1 MAKKTVIIK
10 GDGIGPEV
18 VDSMLRVLKECNT
31 QMEIINCEAGS
42 EQWEKNGSKD
52 KSYIPDVT
60 MEALKES
67 DACFKGPTTTIP
79 KPSAPRSVAVTL
91 RQKFELFSNVRP
103 IKTYERLTPDRNL
116 DFVCFRE
123 ATEGL
128 YSGIEI
134 QVSDDA
140 AIAIRQIT
148 RSNCSR
154 FISSAIDW
162 AKKYNLKKM
171 VAITKRNI
179 LKKTDGIFWDEMENC
194 VKKHPEMN
202 LEEIYIDNMAQQ
214 LVVNPE
220 QFNNSVILST
230 NLFMDIISE
239 LASGIVGS
247 IGLIYSAN
255 MGDSYAMFEAAHG
268 SAPPFKGQNKV
279 NPTATIL
286 AGAWM
291 AEYLG
296 EPHIKDAIFS
306 ATKDVINEGK
316 TTTFD
321 IGGSASTSQMT
332 DTIATL
338 AKEKLRK

>member
-1 MAKKTVIIK
+1 MSKKTAIIK

-18 VDSMLRVLKECNT
+18 VDSMLHVLKECNS

-42 EQWEKNGSKD
+42 EQWEKNGCKD
-52 KSYIPDVT
+52 ESYIPDVT
-60 MEALKES
+60 METLKES

-79 KPSAPRSVAVTL
+79 KPGAPRSVAVTL

-103 IKTYERLTPDRNL
+103 IRTYQRLTPDRSL

-128 YSGIEI
+128 YSGIEVEI
-134 QVSDDA
+134 SDDD

-148 RSNCSR
+148 RSNCRR
-154 FISSAIDW
+154 FISSAADW
-162 AKKYNLKKM
+162 AKKYDIKKM

-179 LKKTDGIFWDEMENC
+179 LKKTDGIFWSEMENC
-194 VKKHPEMN
+194 IKENPGIA

-220 QFNNSVILST
+220 QFNNSILLST

-247 IGLIYSAN
+247 IG
-255 MGDSYAMFEAAHG
+255 
-268 SAPPFKGQNKV
+268 
-279 NPTATIL
+279 
-286 AGAWM
+286 
-291 AEYLG
+291 
-296 EPHIKDAIFS
+296 
-306 ATKDVINEGK
+306 
-316 TTTFD
+316 
-321 IGGSASTSQMT
+321 
-332 DTIATL
+332 
-338 AKEKLRK
+338 

>member
-1 MAKKTVIIK
+1 
-10 GDGIGPEV
+10 
-18 VDSMLRVLKECNT
+18 
-31 QMEIINCEAGS
+31 
-42 EQWEKNGSKD
+42 
-52 KSYIPDVT
+52 
-60 MEALKES
+60 
-67 DACFKGPTTTIP
+67 
-79 KPSAPRSVAVTL
+79 VAVTL
-91 RQKFELFSNVRP
+91 RQKFELYSNIRP
-103 IKTYERLTPDRNL
+103 IKTYERLTPNRNL

-128 YSGIEI
+128 YSGIEV

-148 RSNCSR
+148 RKSCRR
-154 FISSAIDW
+154 FVSSALEW

-171 VAITKRNI
+171 VGITKRNI
-179 LKKTDGIFWDEMENC
+179 LKKTDGIFWDEIQNC
-194 VKKHPEMN
+194 VKELPDMK

-220 QFNNSVILST
+220 QFNNSVLLST

-268 SAPPFKGQNKV
+268 SAPPFKGQNKA

-291 AEYLG
+291 VEYLG

-306 ATKDVINEGK
+306 ATELVINEGK
-316 TTTFD
+316 TITFD
-321 IGGSASTSQMT
+321 IGGNSSTSQMADAIT
-332 DTIATL
+332 VL

>member
-1 MAKKTVIIK
+1 MTKKTAIIQ

-42 EQWEKNGSKD
+42 EQWERNGSKD
-52 KSYIPDVT
+52 QSYIPDAT
-60 MEALKES
+60 MEILKES

-79 KPSAPRSVAVTL
+79 KPGAPRSVAVTL

-103 IKTYERLTPDRNL
+103 IKTYEKLTPNKNL

-128 YSGIEI
+128 YSGMEVQI
-134 QVSDDA
+134 SDDA

-148 RSNCSR
+148 RSNCRR
-154 FISSAIDW
+154 FISSAVDW

-171 VAITKRNI
+171 GAVTKRNI

-194 VKKHPEMN
+194 IKEYPEIS
-202 LEEIYIDNMAQQ
+202 LEEVYIDNMAQQ

-255 MGDSYAMFEAAHG
+255 MGNSYAMFEAAHG

-306 ATKDVINEGK
+306 ATENVINEGK
-316 TTTFD
+316 TITFD

-332 DTIATL
+332 DAITIL

>member
-79 KPSAPRSVAVTL
+79 KPNAPRSVAVTL

-154 FISSAIDW
+154 FISSAVDW

-194 VKKHPEMN
+194 VKKHPEMS
-202 LEEIYIDNMAQQ
+202 LEEVYIDNMAQQ

>member
-1 MAKKTVIIK
+1 MK

-31 QMEIINCEAGS
+31 QIEIINCEAGL

-79 KPSAPRSVAVTL
+79 KPNAPRSVAVTL

-128 YSGIEI
+128 YSGVEI

-154 FISSAIDW
+154 FILSAVDW

-194 VKKHPEMN
+194 IKKHPEMS
-202 LEEIYIDNMAQQ
+202 LEEVYIDNMAQQ

-255 MGDSYAMFEAAHG
+255 IGDSYAMFEAAHG